1 MAAEQLDHFGEVVVA
16 ILPMLSAPNRAVL
29 SGSHIEG
36 KLNVRA
42 KICRRAVFMEHI
54 DHLGIPRRSEAS
66 VVVAV
71 NISLDEQDMIIPIC
85 PNRLGQT
92 DVELTQ
98 EGSSWEVPVGFVDQV
113 VSRDPR
119 LIFVAL
125 GKPIPKPDGLA
136 AIPWTFPKRIL
147 TQDII
152 TDPTVA
158 ALSAGCGVQVEDD
171 VDLGCCAPRDNV
183 V

>member
-119 LIFVAL
+119 LILIAFGNPIPEANGLATIVCTFPQRRLARDVVADPAVVAL
-125 GKPIPKPDGLA
+125 PARG
-136 AIPWTFPKRIL
+136 R
-147 TQDII
+147 
-152 TDPTVA
+152 
-158 ALSAGCGVQVEDD
+158 VQIEDD
-171 VDLGCCAPRDNV
+171 INPGRAAPRDNV